1 MAYFIL
7 KYEFADD
14 YLNRR
19 TTFRA
24 EHLKLAAAA
33 VARGELLLGGAC
45 GDPITDALLV
55 FQATEGSIVTQFVD
69 DDPYVKNGIV
79 IRWTIEPW
87 HVVVGSL
94 AQSNLAIDAPS
105 S

>member
-7 KYEFADD
+7 KYEYADD
-14 YLNRR
+14 FLSRR
-19 TTFRA
+19 SVFRA

-69 DDPYVKNGIV
+69 EDPYVKNGIV
-79 IRWTIEPW
+79 IRWTIQPW

-94 AQSNLAIDAPS
+94 L
-105 S
+105 